1 MWGIESTTKEQMIC
15 LPSRPQVQIRSDPCC
30 IPGQLLN
37 LENIK
42 DGEKKFF
49 FSGQKSRIHKSEG
62 GELKGDWEGLGVD
75 RFEGTKEEEGGKG
88 GRDKAR
94 RTGLRARAGSM
105 AVRYSKR
112 WWYLLPTLPR
122 HLPTDLEMDHLLSGG
137 SDPPMM
143 MIVVMMKMM
152 IVMKEYHLHS

>member
-30 IPGQLLN
+30 IAGQLLN

-75 RFEGTKEEEGGKG
+75 RFEGTKEEEGGKRRKRQSTKNWAEG
-88 GRDKAR
+88 KGRQY
-94 RTGLRARAGSM
+94 GSK
-105 AVRYSKR
+105 VQ
-112 WWYLLPTLPR
+112 
-122 HLPTDLEMDHLLSGG
+122 
-137 SDPPMM
+137 
-143 MIVVMMKMM
+143 
-152 IVMKEYHLHS
+152 